1 MKSKS
6 PKLFQENSGLKP
18 KKKVYGKLQPD
29 RAKALALLKPIQE
42 KTAQ

>member
-6 PKLFQENSGLKP
+6 PKLFQEKTGLKK
-18 KKKVYGKLQPD
+18 KKKVFGKFQPS

-42 KTAQ
+42 KT